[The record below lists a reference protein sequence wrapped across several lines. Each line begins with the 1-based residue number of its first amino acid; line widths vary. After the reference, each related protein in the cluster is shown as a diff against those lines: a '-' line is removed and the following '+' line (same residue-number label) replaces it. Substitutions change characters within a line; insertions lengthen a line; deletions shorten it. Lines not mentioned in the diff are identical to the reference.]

1 MSEDELKKIY
11 GLQKLLFLGK
21 MYKEGQDFNKSN
33 NKPLGSYEENLIAN
47 GAGSIKAIYP
57 NTSRETVIHYAIDS
71 FLPENIKPEIVL
83 GQIRP
88 SKLR

>member
-11 GLQKLLFLGK
+11 GLQKLFFLGK
-21 MYKEGQDFNKSN
+21 INEEAKNFNKSN
-33 NKPLGSYEENLIAN
+33 KPSGSYQEALMAN

-57 NTSRETVIHYAIDS
+57 TSRESTIHYAIDS
-71 FLPENIKPEIVL
+71 FLPENIKPEVVL

>member
-21 MYKEGQDFNKSN
+21 MYKEGQDFNKL
-33 NKPLGSYEENLIAN
+33 NKPSGSYQENLIAN
-47 GAGSIKAIYP
+47 GAGAIKAMYP
-57 NTSRETVIHYAIDS
+57 TSRESTIIYAKDS
-71 FLPENIKPEIVL
+71 FLLETIKPEVVL
-83 GQIRP
+83 GKISP